1 MRPVVGITAGFD
13 PDRTRAVL
21 HRGYPAAIAAAG
33 GLPVVL
39 PPLDPVLAP
48 AAAEAIDG
56 LMLSGGPDLDPVYFG
71 AEPRGSRTICP
82 ERDRFELALLEQVV
96 GRDKPILAICRGVQ
110 VLNVFAG
117 GDLYQELQGIRMRMA
132 CDRGTRDDRELLRH
146 GAVNASRI
154 IRPGEE
160 IEGSQRGHGTQQQDG
175 FATIR
180 EHLHHLFRIMIQ
192 RVTSGNGLAPRRLEP
207 CDGRNPESEDVIPEF
222 PGRPVPL
229 TVHMAPR
236 TPQRNWSK

>member
-117 GDLYQELQGIRMRMA
+117 GDLYQDLNREYPRALQHEQEAPDWYGTHKVRLVPGSLVARIYGCEELRVNTFHHQALRRVAPGFRA
-132 CDRGTRDDRELLRH
+132 SAHAADGVVEAVEAVDRGFVVGVQWHPERMWERDDRQLR
-146 GAVNASRI
+146 
-154 IRPGEE
+154 
-160 IEGSQRGHGTQQQDG
+160 
-175 FATIR
+175 
-180 EHLHHLFRIMIQ
+180 LFRAF
-192 RVTSGNGLAPRRLEP
+192 VAACTGRRGTE
-207 CDGRNPESEDVIPEF
+207 
-222 PGRPVPL
+222 
-229 TVHMAPR
+229 
-236 TPQRNWSK
+236 